1 MRVFKR
7 GCHVLDSLALFK
19 KVISVKEDDRIL
31 ESYTNPQLL
40 IWFAKLY
47 QILQPPSTGLPTS

>member
-7 GCHVLDSLALFK
+7 GCHVLDSLAFFK
-19 KVISVKEDDRIL
+19 KVISVKEGERIL

-47 QILQPPSTGLPTS
+47 QILQPPST